1 MAGATNITGGNHVSN
16 GRNVGDNGD
25 NHHHHHN
32 RNHTEEVKHS
42 YSDHTEFPATASR
55 LEQPVNRR

>member
-1 MAGATNITGGNHVSN
+1 MAGATNITGGNHVSS
-16 GRNVGDNGD
+16 GRNVGDNGE
-25 NHHHHHN
+25 N

-42 YSDHTEFPATASR
+42 DSEHPEFRATASR